1 MTTDVRLLMVDDDE
15 DLGELI
21 GDYLENEGF
30 KVELALNADEA
41 LLKLKHAERYA
52 LMILDVMMPGKS
64 GLELLQELRPAVT
77 LPVIMLTGRGEEIDR
92 ILGLEMGADDYLS
105 KPCNPRELLARIR
118 AILRRSENQPKLTL
132 FPNRVV
138 EHMEITLD
146 PGNREVTVKG
156 QAIELTGTEFNV
168 LGYLLAN
175 PGQVMSK
182 EQLTEL
188 VLHRELTAYD
198 RAMDVHVSRV
208 RQKLAKHLPDRDVIK
223 TIRGAGY
230 MFVQG

>member
-1 MTTDVRLLMVDDDE
+1 MATDIRLLMVDDDE

-30 KVELALNADEA
+30 KVELALNAEQA
-41 LLKLKHAERYA
+41 LVKLKQADRYA
-52 LMILDVMMPGKS
+52 LMVLDVMMPGKS

-118 AILRRSENQPKLTL
+118 AILRRSENQPRQAL
-132 FPNRVV
+132 FPDHPLQ
-138 EHMEITLD
+138 HMGITLD
-146 PGNREVTVKG
+146 PGNREVTIAG
-156 QAIELTGTEFNV
+156 RPIELTGTEFNV

-188 VLHRELTAYD
+188 VLHRELAAYD

-208 RQKLAKHLPDRDVIK
+208 RQKLAKHLPDQELIK